1 MPEQDVVIKFGAA
14 GTEQVRTSA
23 QALRQALAAVELEMT
38 SLRQQMAALRAEGKS
53 DSMAGL
59 RQQMADLKVRAA
71 ALRVEL
77 QKFRVEGTDPIQVS
91 SNAAAFALTNMGRT
105 LEDASFGFR
114 DLRLGVLAA
123 ANNIAPLVQSLI
135 QARVAAAATGTTLAA
150 SLAGSLFGPG
160 GLILGFSLMSA
171 ALQALPALLGKTAE
185 KASDAAGSLRDVAR
199 EALNV
204 AAATQAQLQ
213 ANLTRLSAELQELQA
228 RGTGTRQQTILFT
241 PGAPGYKVSQTGFRL
256 DRLSVADQGRYQEL
270 VAAIEATREGLTDRL
285 LQERFRQLA
294 QQAGL
299 IIPQDAT
306 RTGRGRGAGG
316 GAGRVRS
323 LLEGDELIGRF
334 GGLAPLS
341 PDFAAG
347 GAAINRRS
355 LLAASRSRLRGVDTS
370 QITQDM
376 RDAAEAAL
384 ELRAG
389 YEAAFGALDAGLDA
403 AASGFGQF
411 VANVVTLQEG
421 FRSFG
426 DVVRGFGQVIRG
438 VLRDVVAQL
447 TAAIVRIAIL
457 KTLLT
462 IFGGGTGFLGSAVR
476 GFAGANGVTRGFRAE
491 GITVR
496 PVQRLRLGELQYGLD
511 ISARRGVG

>member
-1 MPEQDVVIKFGAA
+1 MPEQDVIIRFGAT
-14 GTEQVRTSA
+14 GVGNVE
-23 QALRQALAAVELEMT
+23 AAAKKAT
-38 SLRQQMAALRAEGKS
+38 Q
-53 DSMAGL
+53 GL
-59 RQQMADLKVRAA
+59 RDVRAA
-71 ALRVEL
+71 QADIP
-77 QKFRVEGTDPIQVS
+77 GA
-91 SNAAAFALTNMGRT
+91 SNAAAFALTNLGRT

-114 DLRLGVLAA
+114 DFRLGVLAA
-123 ANNIAPLVQSLI
+123 ANNIAPLIQSLV

-160 GLILGFSLMSA
+160 GLILGFSLVSA
-171 ALQALPALLGKTAE
+171 ALQALPALLDKTAE
-185 KASDAAGSLRDVAR
+185 KADDAAGSLRDVAR

-204 AAATQAQLQ
+204 AAATRAQLQ

-256 DRLSVADQGRYQEL
+256 DRLSVADQGRYREL
-270 VAAIEATREGLTDRL
+270 AAAIAATREGLTDRL

-294 QQAGL
+294 EQAGL
-299 IIPQDAT
+299 IIPQKAV
-306 RTGRGRGAGG
+306 RGRGTGGGGGTGG
-316 GAGRVRS
+316 GAGRVS
-323 LLEGDELIGRF
+323 SPLEGDELIGLF
-334 GGLAPLS
+334 GGLATLP

-376 RDAAEAAL
+376 REAAEAAL

-389 YEAAFGALDAGLDA
+389 YEAAFGALQAGLDS

-462 IFGGGTGFLGSAVR
+462 IFAFNRTCW
-476 GFAGANGVTRGFRAE
+476 
-491 GITVR
+491 
-496 PVQRLRLGELQYGLD
+496 Y
-511 ISARRGVG
+511 